1 MPVDRFIALLLSG
14 VAYGAI
20 LALVALGFIVL
31 YRATGVV
38 NFAHGDLVT
47 LGTYLAIWSIDT
59 LDLPTVVGYLFAIVA
74 MFGVGV
80 VIERVAYAPL
90 RARPPLVV
98 VIATLA
104 AAVVIEG
111 VLAVWQGSAPKLL
124 ASPVGDRVV
133 SIDGADVAVQRL
145 LIIAVAAVVIGG
157 LILVFARTSIGRQLR
172 AIATDPETAQLYG
185 VRTRLMSVL
194 AFGTSAALATLAG
207 VLVAPLSAANLTF
220 GFDLMV
226 SAFAAAVLGGFGS
239 FGGVALGALAVGLIQ
254 QLLGGYVLTG
264 YSETLPFVVMFLV
277 IAIRPQGLVSITQ
290 SRL

>member
-1 MPVDRFIALLLSG
+1 VDRFLSLLVSG

-20 LALVALGFIVL
+20 LALVAIGFIVL

-47 LGTYLAIWSIDT
+47 LGTYIAIWSINT
-59 LDLPTVVGYLFAIVA
+59 LSLPTVVGYIFAIVV
-74 MFGVGV
+74 MFGIGIVL
-80 VIERVAYAPL
+80 ERVAYAPL
-90 RARPPLVV
+90 RSRPPLVV

-111 VLAVWQGSAPKLL
+111 ILAVWQGSTPKLL
-124 ASPVGDRVV
+124 SSPVGNDVW
-133 SIDGADVAVQRL
+133 SIDGADIAVQRL
-145 LIIAVAAVVIGG
+145 VIIAVTAVVILG

-172 AIATDPETAQLYG
+172 AVATDPETAQLYG
-185 VRTRLMSVL
+185 VHTRTMSVL

-207 VLVAPLSAANLTF
+207 VLVAPLSAADLTF

-226 SAFAAAVLGGFGS
+226 GAFAAAVLGGFGS

-264 YSETLPFVVMFLV
+264 YSETLPFVVMFAV
-277 IAIRPQGLVSITQ
+277 IAIRPKGLVSMTQ

>member
-1 MPVDRFIALLLSG
+1 MDRFIALLLSG

-47 LGTYLAIWSIDT
+47 LGTYIAIWSIDS
-59 LDLPTVVGYLFAIVA
+59 LKLPTVVGYAFAIVA

-111 VLAVWQGSAPKLL
+111 VLAVWQGSSPKLL
-124 ASPVGDRVV
+124 SSPVGNRVW
-133 SIDGADVAVQRL
+133 SIDGADIAVQRV
-145 LIIAVAAVVIGG
+145 LIIGVAAVVIIG
-157 LILVFARTSIGRQLR
+157 LMLVFARTSIGRQLR

-207 VLVAPLSAANLTF
+207 ILVAPLSAADLTF

-254 QLLGGYVLTG
+254 QLLGGYVFTG
-264 YSETLPFVVMFLV
+264 YSETLPFVVMFIV
-277 IAIRPQGLVSITQ
+277 IAVRPSGLVSTTA

>member
-1 MPVDRFIALLLSG
+1 VDRFIALLLSG

-47 LGTYLAIWSIDT
+47 LGTYLAIWSIDS
-59 LDLPTVVGYLFAIVA
+59 LHLPTVAGYVFAIVA

-111 VLAVWQGSAPKLL
+111 VLAVWQGSSPRLL
-124 ASPVGDRVV
+124 ASPVGDRVW
-133 SIDGADVAVQRL
+133 SIGGADIAVQRI

-157 LILVFARTSIGRQLR
+157 LIVVFARTSLGRQLR
-172 AIATDPETAQLYG
+172 AIASDPETAQLYG

-264 YSETLPFVVMFLV
+264 YSETLPFVVMFVV
-277 IAIRPQGLVSITQ
+277 IAVRPQGLVSITQ